1 MEKKHGQKDLI
12 NLDEYI
18 DNCLKNEINEN
29 FSIKIDIHGDKL
41 YYDNLMSWLN
51 VRGYKWCSGNRPIEM
66 YYERIKAVMIS
77 IYPKNGYILF
87 SSRYDDDD
95 VNTKHFLDYE
105 DIDFGFE
112 FTQQKHTIKV
122 YISGKISGTTD
133 YLERFEKAEMEL
145 KSRGYDV
152 INPAKINSFLPTD
165 TTWEEY
171 MEIDYKLMDIC
182 DTIYMLKD
190 WESSKGANA
199 ELEYANKRKMNI
211 IYENKWRL

>member
-1 MEKKHGQKDLI
+1 MERTHGQIDLI

-18 DNCLKNEINEN
+18 DNCLKNGIDEN

-41 YYDNLMSWLN
+41 YYDNLMNWLYA
-51 VRGYKWCSGNRPIEM
+51 RRYKWCSGDSVLTLR
-66 YYERIKAVMIS
+66 YDDAVAIS
-77 IYPKNGYILF
+77 IYPKCRDITFDYSL
-87 SSRYDDDD
+87 DKDD
-95 VNTKHFLDYE
+95 VNSEYFLDYE

-112 FTQQKHTIKV
+112 ATQQNHSIKV

-145 KSRGYDV
+145 KSMGWDV

-182 DTIYMLKD
+182 NTIYMLKD

-211 IYENKWRL
+211 IYENKWEL